1 MMKRNTIVFIL
12 LTAIII
18 VILFYSFSGGE
29 SREEYIARIATI
41 RAEKD
46 VFFKYNSES
55 PFAND
60 SENFKGLNYYQPD
73 PDYKVNARLSLSDK
87 KEIITLSTNDS
98 LTKAYKT
105 FGIAEFELG
114 GKTNHLLILEMY
126 EPLDGKLFL
135 AFADQTSAEDTYGA
149 GRYLDVEYS
158 GDNFLTLD
166 FNLAYNPYCA
176 YAEGYSCPFPPPD
189 NLLETPIK
197 AGEKIY

>member
-1 MMKRNTIVFIL
+1 MMKRNTIISIL
-12 LTAIII
+12 LAAIII

-29 SREEYIARIATI
+29 SREEYIARIDTV

-55 PFAND
+55 PFANNTD
-60 SENFKGLNYYQPD
+60 SFKGLNYYQPD
-73 PDYKVNARLSLSDK
+73 SDYKVNARLTLSDK
-87 KEIITLSTNDS
+87 KEVITLGTNDS
-98 LTKAYKT
+98 LTKAYKN

-158 GDNFLTLD
+158 GDNFIILD

-176 YAEGYSCPFPPPD
+176 YAEGFSCPFPPPD

>member
-1 MMKRNTIVFIL
+1 MT
-12 LTAIII
+12 TIII

-29 SREEYIARIATI
+29 SREEYIARIATV

-55 PFAND
+55 PFANN
-60 SENFKGLNYYQPD
+60 SESFKGLNYFQPD
-73 PDYKVNARLSLSDK
+73 PDYKVNARLTLSDK
-87 KEIITLSTNDS
+87 KEVITLGTNDS
-98 LTKAYKT
+98 LTKAYKN

-135 AFADQTSAEDTYGA
+135 AFADHTSAEDTYGA

-158 GDNFLTLD
+158 GDNFLILD

>member
-1 MMKRNTIVFIL
+1 MT
-12 LTAIII
+12 TIII

-29 SREEYIARIATI
+29 SREEYIARIATV

-55 PFAND
+55 PFANN
-60 SENFKGLNYYQPD
+60 SESFKGLNYYQPD
-73 PDYKVNARLSLSDK
+73 PDYKVNARLTLSDK
-87 KEIITLSTNDS
+87 KEVITLGTNDS
-98 LTKAYKT
+98 LTKAYKN

-135 AFADQTSAEDTYGA
+135 AFADQTSAEETYGA

-158 GDNFLTLD
+158 GDDFLTLD

-176 YAEGYSCPFPPPD
+176 YVEGYSCPFPPPG

>member
-1 MMKRNTIVFIL
+1 MT
-12 LTAIII
+12 TIII

-29 SREEYIARIATI
+29 SREEYIARIATV

-55 PFAND
+55 PFANN
-60 SENFKGLNYYQPD
+60 SESFKGLYYYQPN
-73 PDYKVNARLSLSDK
+73 PDYKVNARLTLSDK
-87 KEIITLSTNDS
+87 KEVITLGTNDS
-98 LTKAYKT
+98 LTKAYKN

-135 AFADQTSAEDTYGA
+135 AFADQTSAEETYGA

-158 GDNFLTLD
+158 GDDFLTLD

-176 YAEGYSCPFPPPD
+176 YVEGYSCPFPPPG

>member
-1 MMKRNTIVFIL
+1 MA
-12 LTAIII
+12 AIII
-18 VILFYSFSGGE
+18 VILFYSFRGGE
-29 SREEYIARIATI
+29 SREEYIERIATV

-55 PFAND
+55 PFANNTD
-60 SENFKGLNYYQPD
+60 SFKGLNYYQPD
-73 PDYKVNARLSLSDK
+73 SDYKVNARLTLSDK
-87 KEIITLSTNDS
+87 KEVITLGTNDGK
-98 LTKAYKT
+98 TKAYKN

-114 GKTNHLLILEMY
+114 GKINRLLILEMY
-126 EPLDGKLFL
+126 EPFDGKLFL
-135 AFADQTSAEDTYGA
+135 AFADQTSTEETYGA

-158 GDNFLTLD
+158 GGDFLTLD

-176 YAEGYSCPFPPPD
+176 YDEGYSCPFPPPD

>member
-1 MMKRNTIVFIL
+1 MT
-12 LTAIII
+12 TIII

-29 SREEYIARIATI
+29 SREQYIARIATV

-55 PFAND
+55 PFANN
-60 SENFKGLNYYQPD
+60 SESFKGLNYYQPD
-73 PDYKVNARLSLSDK
+73 PDYKVNARLTLSDK
-87 KEIITLSTNDS
+87 KEVITLGTNDS
-98 LTKAYKT
+98 LTKAYKN

-135 AFADQTSAEDTYGA
+135 AFADQTSAEETYGA

-158 GDNFLTLD
+158 GDDFLTLD

-176 YAEGYSCPFPPPD
+176 YVEGYSCPFPPPG

>member
-1 MMKRNTIVFIL
+1 MMKRNTIIFIL
-12 LTAIII
+12 LTTIII

-29 SREEYIARIATI
+29 SREEYIARIATV

-55 PFAND
+55 PFANN
-60 SENFKGLNYYQPD
+60 SESFKGLNYYQPD
-73 PDYKVNARLSLSDK
+73 PDYKVNARLTLSDK
-87 KEIITLSTNDS
+87 KEVITLGTNDS
-98 LTKAYKT
+98 LTKAYKN

-135 AFADQTSAEDTYGA
+135 AFADQTSAEETYGA

-158 GDNFLTLD
+158 GDDFLTLD

-176 YAEGYSCPFPPPD
+176 YVEGYSCPFPPPG

>member
-55 PFAND
+55 PFVND

-135 AFADQTSAEDTYGA
+135 AFADHTSAEDTYGA

-158 GDNFLTLD
+158 GDNFLILD

>member
-1 MMKRNTIVFIL
+1 MKRNTLIFIL
-12 LTAIII
+12 LAAIIA
-18 VILFYSFSGGE
+18 VILFYSFRGGE
-29 SREEYIARIATI
+29 SREEYIERIATV

-55 PFAND
+55 PFANH
-60 SENFKGLNYYQPD
+60 SESFKGLIYYQPD

-87 KEIITLSTNDS
+87 KEVITLGTNDDQ
-98 LTKAYKT
+98 TKAYKN

-114 GKTNHLLILEMY
+114 GITNHLLILEMY
-126 EPLDGKLFL
+126 EPFDGKLFL
-135 AFADQTSAEDTYGA
+135 AFADQTSTEETYGA

-158 GDNFLTLD
+158 GGDFLTLD

-176 YAEGYSCPFPPPD
+176 YVEGYSCPFPPPD

>member
-1 MMKRNTIVFIL
+1 
-12 LTAIII
+12 LTTIII

-29 SREEYIARIATI
+29 SREEYIARIATV

-55 PFAND
+55 PFANN
-60 SENFKGLNYYQPD
+60 SESFKGLNYYQPN
-73 PDYKVNARLSLSDK
+73 PDYKVNARLTLSDK
-87 KEIITLSTNDS
+87 KEVITLGTNDS
-98 LTKAYKT
+98 LTKAYKN

-135 AFADQTSAEDTYGA
+135 AFADQTSAEETYGA

-158 GDNFLTLD
+158 GDDFLTLD

-176 YAEGYSCPFPPPD
+176 YVEGYSCPFPPPG

>member
-1 MMKRNTIVFIL
+1 MKRNTIIFIL
-12 LTAIII
+12 LTTIII

-29 SREEYIARIATI
+29 SREEYIARIATV

-55 PFAND
+55 PFANN
-60 SENFKGLNYYQPD
+60 SESFKGLNYFQPD
-73 PDYKVNARLSLSDK
+73 PDYKVNARLTLSDK
-87 KEIITLSTNDS
+87 KEVITLGTNDS
-98 LTKAYKT
+98 LTKAYKN

-135 AFADQTSAEDTYGA
+135 AFADQTSAEETYGA

-158 GDNFLTLD
+158 GDDFLTLD

-176 YAEGYSCPFPPPD
+176 YVEGYSCPFPPPD